1 MHPQAEETSMSTIKK
16 WNHVLSG
23 LSIGLVFLLLF
34 LLFHS
39 SQGHLDSPELPP
51 ITDFPVSS
59 INAIAINHSTD
70 SIGLILHPTGIE
82 LLNQASDGYSQQKLS
97 ALVYKICHL
106 SALRIIHP
114 SQDTDYSLSQ
124 YGLDTPSSSISL
136 IPAQGETMRFYLGNK
151 NPIDGSCYAKTEHDD
166 TVYLISPDDTSML
179 TQSLSQLRILD
190 LYPPLAADQLE
201 KLEKLQVTCDG
212 RTWSILRG
220 ADDSRSLYHLSEPVQ
235 LPLDWQTA
243 YKKIMEPFLKLV
255 PDTFLSDFASPSEYG
270 LDHPSITLTA
280 VIDGNEYVS
289 YFSPADGDRWYC
301 MSRQT
306 SQICSIPAGLVSF
319 MTQDYME
326 FLSNSVYSRNLADIS
341 SLTISKNG
349 ESQEIQISG
358 DGIYL
363 EGRAGN
369 QVYDYQMLA
378 DFHKHITAIP
388 AAGLMES
395 SDIVNTAPF
404 MALTFTLRNG
414 QTDIL
419 EFLPVSDRLCAISVN
434 GNIDFLTYTSVLRD
448 IVTYFEAFTGKSF
461 DD

>member
-70 SIGLILHPTGIE
+70 SIGLFCIRPELNSLIRRQMVTPSKSFLPLYTKYAICPHCGSFTPHRIQIILYPNMDLIPPLHP
-82 LLNQASDGYSQQKLS
+82 SVYS
-97 ALVYKICHL
+97 
-106 SALRIIHP
+106 RP
-114 SQDTDYSLSQ
+114 
-124 YGLDTPSSSISL
+124 
-136 IPAQGETMRFYLGNK
+136 GETMRFYLGNK

-220 ADDSRSLYHLSEPVQ
+220 ADDSGSLYHLSEPVQ

-341 SLTISKNG
+341 SLTLSKNG
-349 ESQEIQISG
+349 KSQEIQISG

-404 MALTFTLRNG
+404 MALTFTLRKG
-414 QTDIL
+414 D
-419 EFLPVSDRLCAISVN
+419 
-434 GNIDFLTYTSVLRD
+434 
-448 IVTYFEAFTGKSF
+448 
-461 DD
+461 